1 MERKRIVTRSYFL
14 CISGKVDF
22 EKKKKYQKTIAKTVH
37 AFLALSGFRVV
48 NCFALSVVKCIK
60 QK

>member
-22 EKKKKYQKTIAKTVH
+22 EKKKYQKTIAKTVH
-37 AFLALSGFRVV
+37 AILALSGFRVV

>member
-1 MERKRIVTRSYFL
+1 MTRSYFL
-14 CISGKVDF
+14 CISGTVDF
-22 EKKKKYQKTIAKTVH
+22 EKKKYQKTIAKTVH
-37 AFLALSGFRVV
+37 AILALSGFRVL

>member
-1 MERKRIVTRSYFL
+1 MFYVFQERLIL
-14 CISGKVDF
+14 
-22 EKKKKYQKTIAKTVH
+22 KKKKDQKTIAKTVH
-37 AFLALSGFRVV
+37 AILALSGFRVV